1 MTDYLGIES
10 PLDWEDPEL
19 NEPTE
24 SFFMTA
30 EGYFEIAKM
39 ALNAAWDE
47 VSKRGLTLETRRHYE
62 TLKTNA
68 WLALAE
74 RDFDRMEAE
83 RDSRPKGGMKT

>member
-1 MTDYLGIES
+1 MTDYLGIETPS
-10 PLDWEDPEL
+10 DWEDAEL

-47 VSKRGLTLETRRHYE
+47 VSKRGLTLKARNHYE
-62 TLKTNA
+62 TFKTNA
-68 WLALAE
+68 WLALCE
-74 RDFDRMEAE
+74 RDFDRIESE
-83 RDSRPKGGMKT
+83 RNSRHGA